1 MLGCG
6 ATNVAHA
13 WGDEGHEIVALVA
26 DHYLDASVRQKVNT
40 ILAGDSTH
48 LTPSTQMSDEATW
61 ADKYRDSDRNTT
73 HIRYD
78 LTHLWHYVDVEI
90 DGSNDVDQACS
101 GHPTQPPQASSGP
114 ATDCVVDKI
123 NAFIAELKS
132 PSTSADEK
140 RMALQFLLH
149 FVGDV
154 HQPLHASDDHDQ
166 GGNDKKVKAM
176 GVATG
181 KLHHYWDTEFV
192 TMLGSNPT
200 MVAQQLVSSTTSGQV
215 KTWSKGDAASWA
227 KQSFD
232 AAKLYGYAGLGS
244 LDSSG
249 KYNLSTT
256 YVTTATKTV
265 ARQLARAGV
274 RLAKILNDALQ

>member
-1 MLGCG
+1 MTALL
-6 ATNVAHA
+6 AADT
-13 WGDEGHEIVALVA
+13 DSLTGHDI
-26 DHYLDASVRQKVNT
+26 AS
-40 ILAGDSTH
+40 A
-48 LTPSTQMSDEATW
+48 ATW
-61 ADKYRDSDRNTT
+61 ADKYRESTQAR
-73 HIRYD
+73 RD

-90 DGSNDVDQACS
+90 DGSNDLDQACN
-101 GHPTQPPQASSGP
+101 GHPTQPPKASDGP

-166 GGNDKKVKAM
+166 GGNDKKVKAT
-176 GVATG
+176 GIATG

-192 TMLGSNPT
+192 LQLGSDPA

-215 KTWSKGDAASWA
+215 KTWSKGDATSWA
-227 KQSFD
+227 KLINDFAYSCMWWN
-232 AAKLYGYAGLGS
+232 GS
-244 LDSSG
+244 VEL
-249 KYNLSTT
+249 
-256 YVTTATKTV
+256 
-265 ARQLARAGV
+265 
-274 RLAKILNDALQ
+274 